1 MNLFWPG
8 GRRRRKRRRMNRR
21 LEKIACERLRESYC

>member
-8 GRRRRKRRRMNRR
+8 GRRMRRRR
-21 LEKIACERLRESYC
+21 LEKIACERLRESYA